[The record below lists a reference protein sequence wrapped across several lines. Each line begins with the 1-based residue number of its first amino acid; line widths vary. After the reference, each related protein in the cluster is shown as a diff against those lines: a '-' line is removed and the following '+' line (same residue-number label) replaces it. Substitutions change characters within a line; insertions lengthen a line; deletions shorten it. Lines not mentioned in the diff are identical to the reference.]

1 MKTYHITGLAIRGY
15 FETGKWW
22 KPKKNEVLKCIFV
35 EGKVAVM
42 KGKVNCGSV
51 PKEIQEVSRKFIMA
65 GGNIEAKVIDKNPR
79 YRNKGEEIPCIYI
92 WWSDLNSK
100 QIKDAVKAAR
110 EAVAEARKEQGDN
123 GIKFEQQKIPPKE
136 KPGTS
141 SQSMTDNG
149 TSGPAK
155 SSKKQKEKPGT
166 SSKKMSDSDTSG
178 PAKSGKQNEKPGT
191 SSQSMTD
198 NGTSGPTK
206 SSKKQKEKVEG
217 SRKRQSNEFGKDS
230 PNGKVARMEDVTQ
243 PKSKSDTMLKN
254 KKDKELPQATVSDSK
269 RVVQDMTDQLQK
281 GEGDISYEKGDM
293 NGDLHSKKSF
303 GQLID
308 VHGHVETVL
317 DIRTKLEASKSV
329 CKIVQG
335 NYTATGFRVGSRYIM
350 TAAHVTKTFQQGLK
364 FEIQTY
370 AVFNY
375 IKDGILEEENKFF
388 FKEVVYTDPELD
400 ISVIEL
406 IESSH
411 PFPPPFTAFDQP
423 SLDSCFHLIGH
434 SQGSVMSINPVTKI
448 ININNPGVRDQ
459 LEQLQKLSYEYTG
472 KSYDDLPHNTLYN
485 PHRFLFQCKFT
496 QGGSGSPGV
505 VLIDEKVIVTT
516 VLLYGYPDW
525 CYNQSMES
533 YKMNWPLDYCIEQ
546 GVNMMSVRKKML
558 QTNLALCINIFGQT
572 VQQ

>member
-1 MKTYHITGLAIRGY
+1 MIYDPGVERKMKTYHITGLAIRGY

-149 TSGPAK
+149 TSGPA
-155 SSKKQKEKPGT
+155 
-166 SSKKMSDSDTSG
+166 
-178 PAKSGKQNEKPGT
+178 
-191 SSQSMTD
+191 
-198 NGTSGPTK
+198 K